1 MDRIT
6 VGRCRLGRG
15 VALLALG
22 LLLCG
27 IVATAQ
33 SPRSRNSYAP
43 VRLFGVNYVEAGDI
57 AQRFGLTTSWITPQK
72 KIRLKS
78 ERTTIEFAADSVEVW
93 VNGLKLFLGEPVV
106 SRNGELFVGLRDAEQ
121 LLRPILSPGSGG
133 PAPTLRTIV
142 IDPGHGGDDPGNQNS
157 RLKLTEKT
165 YTLDVAKRLERL
177 LKAQGFRVVLTRT
190 NDRRLELD
198 DRTEVARKA
207 RADLFISIHFNAF
220 SESRVS
226 GTETFVLTPRLQR
239 SSPQPERDTSM
250 LSTLYPGN
258 RYDHWNALVGYQ
270 IHRQLVQQLKLE
282 DRGLKRFRYRVLCTV
297 DCPAVLVEAAF
308 LSNDAEGRK
317 VATPA
322 YRQQIAEAIAAGV
335 KANGATL
342 ASLRR

>member
-6 VGRCRLGRG
+6 ARLRRYRIGA
-15 VALLALG
+15 ALLMLG
-22 LLLCG
+22 VLSCG
-27 IVATAQ
+27 MAATAQ
-33 SPRSRNSYAP
+33 NSRARSGYSS
-43 VRLFGVNYVEAGDI
+43 VRLFGVDYVEAGDV
-57 AQRFGLTTSWITPQK
+57 AQRFGLTTSWITPRK

-78 ERTTIEFAADSVEVW
+78 ERTTIELAADSVEMW

-106 SRNGELFVGLRDAEQ
+106 SRNGELFLGLRDAEQ
-121 LLRPILSPGSGG
+121 LLRPILSPGSSGAV
-133 PAPTLRTIV
+133 PALRTIV

-198 DRTEVARKA
+198 DRTEIARKA

-239 SSPQPERDTSM
+239 SSPQAERDTSM
-250 LSTLYPGN
+250 VSTQYPGN
-258 RYDHWNALVGYQ
+258 KYDHWNALLGYQ
-270 IHRQLVQQLKLE
+270 MHRQLVQQLKLE

-317 VATPA
+317 VATAA

-335 KANGATL
+335 KANAATL

>member
-1 MDRIT
+1 MA
-6 VGRCRLGRG
+6 RLRRYRG
-15 VALLALG
+15 AAALLIVCMFS
-22 LLLCG
+22 CG

-33 SPRSRNSYAP
+33 TTRARGGYAS
-43 VRLFGVNYVEAGDI
+43 VRLFGVDYVEAGDV
-57 AQRFGLTTSWITPQK
+57 AQRFGLTTNWITPRK

-78 ERTTIEFAADSVEVW
+78 ERTTIELAADSVEVW
-93 VNGLKLFLGEPVV
+93 VNGLKVFLGEPVV
-106 SRNGELFVGLRDAEQ
+106 SRNGELFLGLRDAEQ
-121 LLRPILSPGSGG
+121 LLRPILSPGSVG

-157 RLKLTEKT
+157 RLRLTEKT
-165 YTLDVAKRLERL
+165 YTLDIAKRLERL

-190 NDRRLELD
+190 NDRRLDLD
-198 DRTEVARKA
+198 DRTEIARKA

-226 GTETFVLTPRLQR
+226 GTETFVLTPHLQR
-239 SSPQPERDTSM
+239 SSPQAERDTSM
-250 LSTLYPGN
+250 VATRYSGN
-258 RYDHWNALVGYQ
+258 KYDHWNALLGYQ
-270 IHRQLVQQLKLE
+270 MHRQLVQQLKLE

-317 VATPA
+317 VATA
-322 YRQQIAEAIAAGV
+322 TYRQKIAEAIAAGV
-335 KANGATL
+335 KANAATL